1 MRASIKARLR
11 VLERAA
17 NPPAHALPALVLR
30 EGDDAERL
38 LAEFRAAHGGEP
50 GVIVRVRR
58 CPPAAQNGGISGGI
72 ELVESL
78 KS

>member
-1 MRASIKARLR
+1 MLESIKRR
-11 VLERAA
+11 VRALERAA

-50 GVIVRVRR
+50 SVIVRVKR

-72 ELVESL
+72 ELVESM

>member
-17 NPPAHALPALVLR
+17 NPPAHALPGLVLR

-50 GVIVRVRR
+50 SVIVRVRR

-72 ELVESL
+72 ELVEQA